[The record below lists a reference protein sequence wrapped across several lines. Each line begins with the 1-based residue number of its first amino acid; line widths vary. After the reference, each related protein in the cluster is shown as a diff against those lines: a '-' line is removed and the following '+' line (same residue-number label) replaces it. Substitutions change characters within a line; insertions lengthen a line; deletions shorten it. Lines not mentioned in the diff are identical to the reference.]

1 MFENSIKTNQ
11 KNLIYLLY
19 IIFTFYIVAPYFL
32 SFYNN
37 FFLENVLTNFPVES
51 HEIMREYVITVISDT
66 NFSFL
71 FFLNS
76 FLFLLIFFL
85 LYISLFSLKIKFLIY
100 SNLIVVKNTH
110 LIMQIV
116 ICICIFIF
124 LRDFIEI
131 FYFFLEKGISTN
143 HRSNVLQII
152 MNHKQTHMVIGSIFS
167 IFLLKHNKKYIP
179 LFFLVAV
186 FCFEILTLSR
196 FYIFLCCLC
205 FFIFFK
211 RKFLYALIPLTL
223 FFITYRFFNNLDF
236 SNFLYNFLWEP
247 ISLWCTEIIN
257 LNNFFNESNKED
269 FYSKIFFDNFFVNF
283 IFFDTDNTY
292 NPFLNSTFKQ
302 FGSYANFGLIYTL
315 AYPIQTLFLLI
326 SIFFLKKIIDLFA
339 NYDDLFLIV
348 YTFTIFKILR
358 GSSIY
363 GLSFILKFEI
373 LLLMM
378 IFLSLIFVKL
388 NFFKSSS

>member
-1 MFENSIKTNQ
+1 MLFMF
-11 KNLIYLLY
+11 
-19 IIFTFYIVAPYFL
+19 FY
-32 SFYNN
+32 
-37 FFLENVLTNFPVES
+37 
-51 HEIMREYVITVISDT
+51 
-66 NFSFL
+66 
-71 FFLNS
+71 
-76 FLFLLIFFL
+76 
-85 LYISLFSLKIKFLIY
+85 
-100 SNLIVVKNTH
+100 
-110 LIMQIV
+110 
-116 ICICIFIF
+116 
-124 LRDFIEI
+124 
-131 FYFFLEKGISTN
+131 
-143 HRSNVLQII
+143 
-152 MNHKQTHMVIGSIFS
+152 
-167 IFLLKHNKKYIP
+167 
-179 LFFLVAV
+179 
-186 FCFEILTLSR
+186 
-196 FYIFLCCLC
+196 
-205 FFIFFK
+205 FFK

-223 FFITYRFFNNLDF
+223 FFITYRFFNNLDI

-373 LLLMM
+373 LLLMI

>member
-1 MFENSIKTNQ
+1 MFENSIKKNH

-19 IIFTFYIVAPYFL
+19 IIFTFYIIAPYFL
-32 SFYNN
+32 YLYNN
-37 FFLENVLTNFPVES
+37 FFLENVLTHFPIES
-51 HEIMREYVITVISDT
+51 HEILRAYVIKIISDT
-66 NFSFL
+66 DFNFL

-76 FLFLLIFFL
+76 FLFFSIFFL
-85 LYISLFSLKIKFLIY
+85 LYISLFSLKTNFLIY
-100 SNLIVVKNTH
+100 SNLIDVKNTY

-131 FYFFLEKGISTN
+131 FYFFLEKGISSN

-167 IFLLKHNKKYIP
+167 IFLFKHNKKYISI
-179 LFFLVAV
+179 FFLVAI
-186 FCFEILTLSR
+186 FSFEILTLSR
-196 FYIFLCCLC
+196 FYIFLCCLS
-205 FFIFFK
+205 FLIFFK

-223 FFITYRFFNNLDF
+223 FFITYRFFDNLDI
-236 SNFLYNFLWEP
+236 STFLYNFLWEP
-247 ISLWCTEIIN
+247 ISLWCTEIID

-302 FGSYANFGLIYTL
+302 FGSYASFGLIYTL

>member
-1 MFENSIKTNQ
+1 MFENSIKKKH

-19 IIFTFYIVAPYFL
+19 IIFTFYIITPYFFYL
-32 SFYNN
+32 YNN
-37 FFLENVLTNFPVES
+37 YFLESILTNFPIES
-51 HEIMREYVITVISDT
+51 NNIMREYVVTIISDT
-66 NFSFL
+66 NFNFL

-76 FLFLLIFFL
+76 FIFFFIFFL
-85 LYISLFSLKIKFLIY
+85 LYISLFSLKTNFLIY
-100 SNLIVVKNTH
+100 SNLIDIKNTY

-116 ICICIFIF
+116 ICICIFIL

-131 FYFFLEKGISTN
+131 FYFFLEKGITLN
-143 HRSNVLQII
+143 HRSNVLEII
-152 MNHKQTHMVIGSIFS
+152 MNHKQTHIVIGSIFS
-167 IFLLKHNKKYIP
+167 IFLLKYNRKYISI
-179 LFFLVAV
+179 FFLVAI
-186 FCFEILTLSR
+186 FSFELLTLSR

-205 FFIFFK
+205 FLIFSK
-211 RKFLYALIPLTL
+211 RKFLYVLIPLTL
-223 FFITYRFFNNLDF
+223 FFVTYRFFDSPNI
-236 SNFLYNFLWEP
+236 SNFIFNFFWEP
-247 ISLWCTEIIN
+247 ISLWCTEIIQ
-257 LNNFFNESNKED
+257 LNNFFIESNTKD
-269 FYSKIFFDNFFVNF
+269 FYSKLFFDNFFVNF
-283 IFFDTDNTY
+283 IFFDIDNTY

-326 SIFFLKKIIDLFA
+326 LIFFLKKIIDLFA

>member
-116 ICICIFIF
+116 ICICISIF

-131 FYFFLEKGISTN
+131 FYFF
-143 HRSNVLQII
+143 
-152 MNHKQTHMVIGSIFS
+152 
-167 IFLLKHNKKYIP
+167 
-179 LFFLVAV
+179 
-186 FCFEILTLSR
+186 
-196 FYIFLCCLC
+196 
-205 FFIFFK
+205 
-211 RKFLYALIPLTL
+211 
-223 FFITYRFFNNLDF
+223 
-236 SNFLYNFLWEP
+236 
-247 ISLWCTEIIN
+247 
-257 LNNFFNESNKED
+257 
-269 FYSKIFFDNFFVNF
+269 
-283 IFFDTDNTY
+283 
-292 NPFLNSTFKQ
+292 
-302 FGSYANFGLIYTL
+302 
-315 AYPIQTLFLLI
+315 
-326 SIFFLKKIIDLFA
+326 
-339 NYDDLFLIV
+339 
-348 YTFTIFKILR
+348 
-358 GSSIY
+358 
-363 GLSFILKFEI
+363 
-373 LLLMM
+373 
-378 IFLSLIFVKL
+378 
-388 NFFKSSS
+388 